1 MQKILRV
8 IIAAAI
14 GLGATAV
21 LAATASP
28 TKPLSEADRV
38 DVARI
43 EGYLNGVKTMK
54 ARFLQV
60 GAEGGY
66 ATGSIFLS
74 RPGRMR
80 VEYDPPTKMLIVA
93 TGVWLIYVDTELQQA
108 TYLPIDSTP
117 AMFLLRPALQ
127 FDKDVSITG
136 IERGAGVIRLALTDK
151 NDPRSGQIVLT
162 FSDRPLVLQKWAVTD
177 AQGKVTNV
185 ALVDPVFGVPLP
197 PTLFQYVDPSPDR
210 RQRQ

>member
-8 IIAAAI
+8 FIVAVI
-14 GLGATAV
+14 GLTVTMA
-21 LAATASP
+21 LAAPAGP
-28 TKPLSEADRV
+28 AKPLPDADRA

-43 EGYLNGVKTMK
+43 ESYLNGIKTMK
-54 ARFLQV
+54 AHFLQV
-60 GAEGGY
+60 GPEGGY
-66 ATGSIFLS
+66 ASGSIFLS

-80 VEYDPPTKMLIVA
+80 IEYDPPVKMLIVA

-117 AMFLLRPALQ
+117 ATFLLRPAVQ
-127 FDKDVSITG
+127 FDKEISILG
-136 IERGAGVIRLALTDK
+136 LERGPGVIRLALTDK

-162 FSDRPLVLQKWAVTD
+162 FSDKPLALQKWAVTD

-185 ALVDPVFGVPLP
+185 ALVDPVFGGQLP
-197 PTLFQYVDPSPDR
+197 QTLFQYVDPSPDR

>member
-1 MQKILRV
+1 MRQILRF
-8 IIAAAI
+8 IIAAVI
-14 GLGATAV
+14 GLSAAAV

-28 TKPLSEADRV
+28 TKPLSDADRA

-43 EGYLNGVKTMK
+43 ESYLNGVKTMK

-80 VEYDPPTKMLIVA
+80 IEYDPPTKMLIVA

-108 TYLPIDSTP
+108 TYLSIDSTP
-117 AMFLLRPALQ
+117 AMVLLRPTLQ
-127 FDKDVSITG
+127 FDKDVAIVG
-136 IERGAGVIRLALTDK
+136 LERGPGVIRLALADK
-151 NDPRSGQIVLT
+151 SDPRSGQIVLT
-162 FSDRPLVLQKWAVTD
+162 FSDKPLVLQKWAVTD

-185 ALVDPVFGVPLP
+185 ALVDPVFGVPLAQ
-197 PTLFQYVDPSPDR
+197 TLFQYVDPSPDR